1 MESNKKYWK
10 GLEEYNSTPDFV
22 ENNKN
27 EFAEPLPIEDV
38 LSEAGLSTVTP
49 RRDFLKAL
57 GFGLGAVTLAACQK
71 APVHKSIPYLVR
83 PEEVVPGIPN
93 FYTSTFNGNSV
104 LVKTV
109 VGRPIKIEANPNAG
123 VFNNGTDAQAQA
135 SVLDLYDVSKLKSPL
150 LKKEETTW
158 TELDAFVKGE
168 LNKVQASGK
177 KIRIVSSSLN
187 SPSAKAVVADF
198 TAKYPTTK
206 NVQYDAVSYT
216 GIIKANGNSFGKAVV
231 PKYNFDK
238 ADLIVSFAADFLGTW
253 ISGEEFTS
261 QYVSNRN
268 YKSLEKGKMS
278 RHFQFEAGMSLTGT
292 NADTRITV
300 KLSEEGPALITLYN
314 ELTGN
319 NLPGGTLGNNTT
331 AAKALKLVAKEL
343 LQNKGKALVV
353 AGSND
358 VATQTLVNAINVAIG
373 SYGTT
378 IDLDNPNKRYE
389 GNDQEFAEL
398 INEIN
403 RNEVG
408 AIFFLNSN
416 PVYDSVNGKA
426 FAEALAK
433 VPTKISFS
441 DRVDETSD
449 NCDAVAITP
458 NYLES
463 WGDANTYEG
472 YYSIVQP
479 TINPVFNSRQAEQ
492 SLLIWSDNAVQDY
505 YQYVRNNWEKNI
517 LPTVGKTWNEVLQL
531 GVVTATAKTAGAYTF
546 GLSLGDVA
554 SAIVNGSK
562 AFAKA
567 NGKDALEL
575 QVYESIPMRDG
586 KHANNAFLQELP
598 DPVSKVT
605 WDNYIAL
612 APKQVSNLG
621 LKEFDILT
629 VKGENGYSIEL
640 PILVQ
645 PGQAMGTASI
655 ALGYGRTKVGKA
667 GDNVGKNA
675 FPFVTVS
682 NGTLKYATTVTVSAT
697 GGREELAQTQTHY
710 SFEGRNIIRET
721 TLKDYLKDPA
731 AGSGNHHKHKVY
743 DLWTTD
749 KHEMVGNNW
758 VMAIDLNAC
767 TGCGSCIVACN
778 VENNIP
784 VVGKDEVR
792 KRREMHWLRIDRYYS
807 YNQEPGAHA
816 EAGHGGH
823 EASSINAVTK
833 EKEIAHL
840 EENQMNN
847 VSVVH
852 QPMMCQHCDHAPCET
867 VCPVLATVH
876 SSDGLNHMAYN
887 RCVGTRYCANNCPYK
902 VRRFNWFNYW
912 NDSRFDNYL
921 NNEFTQ
927 LVLNPDVT
935 TRSRGV
941 MEKCSMCIQRIQA
954 GKLTAKL
961 EKRPLKDG
969 DIKMACQQACS
980 ANAIIFGDKNDPN
993 SEVSKALRS
1002 ERTYYVLEEIN
1013 VEPGIGYMT
1022 KIRNIDS
1029 ETKEVHA

>member
-10 GLEEYNSTPDFV
+10 GLEELNKTPEFL

-71 APVHKSIPYLVR
+71 APVHKSIPYLIR

-93 FYTSTFNGNSV
+93 YYVSTFKGNSV

-109 VGRPIKIEANPNAG
+109 VGRPIKIEANPKAG
-123 VFNNGTDAQAQA
+123 TFNCGTDAQAQA
-135 SVLDLYDVSKLKSPL
+135 SVLDLYDVSKLKNPL
-150 LKKEETTW
+150 LKKEDTTW
-158 TELDAFVKGE
+158 AKLDDYVKGE
-168 LNKVQASGK
+168 LNKVQAAGK

-187 SPSAKAVVADF
+187 SPSAKSVIADF
-198 TAKYPTTK
+198 AAKYPTAK
-206 NVQYDAVSYT
+206 HIQYDPVSYT
-216 GIIKANGNSFGKAVV
+216 GIIKANENSFGKAVL

-253 ISGEEFTS
+253 ISGEEFTA
-261 QYVSNRN
+261 QYISNRN

-278 RHFQFEAGMSLTGT
+278 RHFQFETGMSLTGT
-292 NADTRITV
+292 NADTRVTV
-300 KLSEEGPALITLYN
+300 KLSEQGPALIALYN
-314 ELTGN
+314 AITGN
-319 NLPGGTLGNNTT
+319 NLPGAGLPNNTT
-331 AAKALKLVAKEL
+331 ADKAIKLVAKEL
-343 LQNKGKALVV
+343 TQNKGKAVV
-353 AGSND
+353 VCGSND
-358 VATQTLVNAINVAIG
+358 VSTQTLVNAINVAIG

-378 IDLDNPNKRYE
+378 IDIDNACKRYE
-389 GNDQEFAEL
+389 GNDAEFAEF
-398 INEIN
+398 INEMN
-403 RNEVG
+403 RGEVG
-408 AIFFLNSN
+408 AVFFMDAN
-416 PVYDSVNGKA
+416 PSYDAVNTKA
-426 FAEALAK
+426 FNEALAK
-433 VPTKISFS
+433 VGLKVSFA
-441 DRVDETSD
+441 DREDETAE
-449 NCDAVAITP
+449 NCDVVAIIP
-458 NYLES
+458 HYLES

-492 SLLIWSDNAVQDY
+492 SLLTWSDAPVQDY
-505 YQYVRNNWEKNI
+505 YQYVRSNWEKNI
-517 LPTVGKTWNEVLQL
+517 LPGTGKSWNDLLQDGL
-531 GVVTATAKTAGAYTF
+531 VTKAPKTASSYGF
-546 GLSLGDVA
+546 SLALDAVVSSITA
-554 SAIVNGSK
+554 SSK
-562 AFAKA
+562 ALQ
-567 NGKDALEL
+567 KDIEL
-575 QVYESIPMRDG
+575 LVYENIPMRDG
-586 KHANNAFLQELP
+586 KLANNAFLQELP

-605 WDNYIAL
+605 WDNYLAL
-612 APKQVSNLG
+612 SPKQADKLG
-621 LKEFDILT
+621 YKEFDLVS
-629 VKGENGYSIEL
+629 VKGANGYEVIL
-640 PILVQ
+640 PVLIQ
-645 PGQAMGTASI
+645 PGQAMGTAAI
-655 ALGYGRTKVGKA
+655 ALGYGRTKTGKA
-667 GDNVGKNA
+667 GNNVGKNA
-675 FPFVTVS
+675 YPFVSFT
-682 NGTLKYATTVTVSAT
+682 NGTLQYATTATLASA

-710 SFEGRNIIRET
+710 SFEGRNVIREASF
-721 TLKDYLKDPA
+721 KDYKKDPA

-749 KHEMVGNNW
+749 NYEPLGNNW

-792 KRREMHWLRIDRYYS
+792 RRREMHWLRIDRYYS
-807 YNQEPGAHA
+807 FNDEKTGHDVSK
-816 EAGHGGH
+816 EA
-823 EASSINAVTK
+823 
-833 EKEIAHL
+833 EIAKMDNL
-840 EENQMNN
+840 DN

-852 QPMMCQHCDHAPCET
+852 QPMLCQHCDHAPCET

-954 GKLTAKL
+954 GKLAAKM
-961 EKRPLKDG
+961 EKRALKDG

>member
-10 GLEEYNSTPDFV
+10 GLEEYKNTPDFV

-57 GFGLGAVTLAACQK
+57 GFGLGAVTLAACQT
-71 APVHKSIPYLVR
+71 APVTKSIPYLIR

-93 FYTSTFNGNSV
+93 FYVSTFKGQSV

-109 VGRPIKIEANPNAG
+109 VGRPIKIEVNPNAG
-123 VFNNGTDAQAQA
+123 VFSTGTDAQAQA
-135 SVLDLYDVSKLKSPL
+135 SVLDLYDVSKLKNPL
-150 LKKEETTW
+150 LKKEEKTSWSDIDT
-158 TELDAFVKGE
+158 FVKGE
-168 LNKVQASGK
+168 LNKAQASGK

-187 SPSAKAVVADF
+187 SPSAKGVVADF
-198 TAKYPTTK
+198 AVKYPTTK
-206 NVQYDAVSYT
+206 LVQYDAVSYT
-216 GIIKANGNSFGKAVV
+216 GIIKANENSFGKAVL

-238 ADLIVSFAADFLGTW
+238 ADLIVSFGADFLGTW
-253 ISGEEFTS
+253 ISGEEFTA
-261 QYVSNRN
+261 QYVANRN
-268 YKSLEKGKMS
+268 YKSLEKKKMS

-292 NADTRITV
+292 NADTRVPI

-314 ELTGN
+314 AITGAS
-319 NLPGGTLGNNTT
+319 LAGGSLGNNVT
-331 AAKALKLVAKEL
+331 ADKALKLVAKEL
-343 LQNKGKALVV
+343 LQNKGKSLVV
-353 AGSND
+353 SGSND
-358 VATQTLVNAINVAIG
+358 VSTQILVNAINSAIG

-378 IDLDNPNKRYE
+378 IDLDNACKRYE
-389 GNDQEFAEL
+389 GNDAEFAEL
-398 INEIN
+398 INEMN
-403 RNEVG
+403 RGEV
-408 AIFFLNSN
+408 AAVFFLNSN
-416 PVYDSVNGKA
+416 PAYDAIDSKA
-426 FAEALAK
+426 FTDALAK
-433 VPTKISFS
+433 VALKVSFS
-441 DRVDETSD
+441 DRDDETAGL
-449 NCDAVAITP
+449 CDVVAITP

-472 YYSIVQP
+472 FYSIVQP

-492 SLLIWSDNAVQDY
+492 SLLIWSDAAVQDY

-517 LPTVGKTWNEVLQL
+517 LPLVGKTWNDLLQT
-531 GVVTATAKTAGAYTF
+531 GVFSATAKTAGAYTF
-546 GLSLGDVA
+546 SMSLDAVA
-554 SAIVNGSK
+554 SSIVASSK
-562 AFAKA
+562 ALAAKG
-567 NGKDALEL
+567 NDGLEL

-612 APKQVSNLG
+612 APKQAEKLG
-621 LKEFDILT
+621 YKEFDILT
-629 VKGENGYSIEL
+629 VKGEKGYTIDL
-640 PILVQ
+640 PILIQ

-655 ALGYGRTKVGKA
+655 ALGYGRTKTGKA
-667 GDNVGKNA
+667 GNNVGKNA
-675 FPFVTVS
+675 FPFASFS
-682 NGTLKYATTVTVSAT
+682 NGTLKYATTVTLSST

-749 KHEMVGNNW
+749 KYEKLGNDW

-792 KRREMHWLRIDRYYS
+792 RRREMHWLRIDRYYS
-807 YNQEPGAHA
+807 YNQEPAAHA
-816 EAGHGGH
+816 EAAHGH
-823 EASSINAVTK
+823 EEGSNAVTK

-954 GKLTAKL
+954 GKLTAKM
-961 EKRPLKDG
+961 EKRALKDG

-993 SEVSKALRS
+993 SEVAKALKS
-1002 ERTYYVLEEIN
+1002 ERIYYVLEEIN
-1013 VEPGIGYMT
+1013 VQPGIGYMT
-1022 KIRNIDS
+1022 KVRNIDS

>member
-10 GLEEYNSTPDFV
+10 GLEEYKNTPDFV

-38 LSEAGLSTVTP
+38 LNEAGLSTVTP

-57 GFGLGAVTLAACQK
+57 GFGLGAVTLAACQT
-71 APVHKSIPYLVR
+71 APVHKAIPYVIK

-93 FYTSTFNGNSV
+93 YYVSSFNGQPV
-104 LVKTV
+104 LVKTRE
-109 VGRPIKIEANPNAG
+109 GRPIKIEANPNAG
-123 VFNNGTDAQAQA
+123 VFNCGTDAQAQA
-135 SVLDLYDVSKLKSPL
+135 SVLDLYDVSKLKSPVV
-150 LKKEETTW
+150 KENETNW
-158 TELDAFVKGE
+158 AKVDEFVKGE
-168 LNKVQASGK
+168 LNKAQASGK
-177 KIRIVSSSLN
+177 KIRIVSSSVN
-187 SPSAKAVVADF
+187 SPSTKAAIADF
-198 TAKYPTTK
+198 AAAYPNTK
-206 NVQYDAVSYT
+206 HVQYDAISYT
-216 GIIKANGNSFGKAVV
+216 GIIKANENSFGKAVI
-231 PKYNFDK
+231 PKYKFDK
-238 ADLIVSFAADFLGTW
+238 ADLIVSFGADFLGTW
-253 ISGEEFTS
+253 ISGEEFTA

-268 YKSLEKGKMS
+268 HTSLKNGKMS

-292 NADTRITV
+292 NADTRVPV

-314 ELTGN
+314 AITGN
-319 NLPGGTLGNNTT
+319 TLAGAALPNNVT
-331 AAKALKLVAKEL
+331 ADKALKLVAKEL
-343 LQNKGKALVV
+343 LQNKGKSLVV
-353 AGSND
+353 SGSND
-358 VATQTLVNAINVAIG
+358 VSTQILVNAINAAIG

-378 IDLDNPNKRYE
+378 IDLDNPNKRYA
-389 GNDQEFAEL
+389 GNDAEFAEF
-398 INEIN
+398 INEMN
-403 RNEVG
+403 RSEV
-408 AIFFLNSN
+408 AAVFFLNSN
-416 PVYDSVNGKA
+416 PAYDVANTKA
-426 FAEALAK
+426 FAEALTK
-433 VPTKISFS
+433 VDLRVSFA
-441 DRVDETSD
+441 DRKDETSTLC
-449 NCDAVAITP
+449 NVIAINH

-463 WGDANTYEG
+463 WGDANLYEG

-479 TINPVFNSRQAEQ
+479 TINPVFNSRQAEE
-492 SLLIWSDNAVQDY
+492 SLLIWSDSPVKEY

-517 LPTVGKTWNEVLQL
+517 LPSLGKGWKDVLQS
-531 GVVTATAKTAGAYTF
+531 GVFSVAEKPAGAYSF
-546 GLSLGDVA
+546 GLSLAAVVPV
-554 SAIVNGSK
+554 IINNSK
-562 AFAKA
+562 ALAK
-567 NGKDALEL
+567 NKVEL

-612 APKQVSNLG
+612 APKYAETLG
-621 LKEFDILT
+621 YKEFDVVT
-629 VKGENGYSIEL
+629 VKGENGYTIDL
-640 PILVQ
+640 PVLIQ
-645 PGQAMGTASI
+645 PGQAQGTASI

-675 FPFVTVS
+675 FPFVS
-682 NGTLKYATTVTVSAT
+682 FINGTSKYTTTVELSGT
-697 GGREELAQTQTHY
+697 GRREELAQTQTHH
-710 SFEGRNIIRET
+710 SFEGRNIIREAT
-721 TLKDYLKDPA
+721 FEAYKKNPA
-731 AGSGNHHKHKVY
+731 AGSGNDHGKHKTY
-743 DLWTTD
+743 DLWD
-749 KHEMVGNNW
+749 KYEKPGNNW

-792 KRREMHWLRIDRYYS
+792 RRREMHWIRIDRYYS
-807 YNQEPGAHA
+807 FNVEAEAHA
-816 EAGHGGH
+816 EGGH
-823 EASSINAVTK
+823 AEHNNGINAVTK

-840 EENQMNN
+840 ANLDN

-852 QPMMCQHCDHAPCET
+852 QPMLCQHCDHAPCET

-954 GKLTAKL
+954 GKLTAKI

-980 ANAIIFGDKNDPN
+980 ANAIIFGDSNDPE

-1002 ERTYYVLEEIN
+1002 ERIYYVLEEIN
-1013 VEPGIGYMT
+1013 VQPGIGYMT
-1022 KIRNIDS
+1022 KIRNTD
-1029 ETKEVHA
+1029 TTVQA